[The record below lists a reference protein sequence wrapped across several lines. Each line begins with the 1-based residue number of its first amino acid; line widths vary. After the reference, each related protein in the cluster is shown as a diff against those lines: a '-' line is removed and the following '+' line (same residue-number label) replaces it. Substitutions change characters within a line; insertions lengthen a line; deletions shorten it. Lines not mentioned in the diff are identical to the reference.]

1 MTQVIPRN
9 DIQHVKTL
17 LRTSDTGG
25 IEDYLLKCRDL
36 GLTVF
41 HQLAQ
46 NDLGTTMVCLIEE
59 TKKTHCSIPG
69 KTYDNYRVIGFP
81 VISSA
86 IYENKVQFKLSSA
99 ACTSDH
105 SKMRRLGVTSLDAV
119 KITTDHTNKSV
130 VLDLKTVSSLDA
142 VQCDSALDENSCG
155 ELVLH
160 NKIADS
166 DDWSSLR
173 ISHKHDAEVVE
184 TILDLIPDDQVSS
197 FISQADKL
205 GMTSLHWSAYTDS
218 TTVLAPALERM
229 SLVEQQETV
238 QATDNRGW
246 TMMHTAAYKDANSV
260 MRTLQ
265 NKFGSEKEVK
275 WKVLTCKTADGKT
288 PLHIAVAERN
298 IKAVITLLDFA
309 DDDCGNF
316 LAETDNSG
324 RTGLDY
330 AAQGTLLE
338 HCLRLAGGI
347 KQISLLHSAA
357 KNDDVKVVEFV
368 IENTGDETLRDLCL
382 KEDRNGVS
390 VLQTAAAHNSVR
402 VIESLTRQM
411 SEDERLQCLPL
422 IGRNGET
429 ALHMACRSTNPSAIS
444 ALLKYVDYRKW
455 DSLLKSS
462 NGKGQSVEDLAQE
475 WSGPGVQDIIKCK
488 YTVHLYQ
495 LPIAFMMSESFLIV
509 LSQYLSLCGFIV
521 TTAS

>member
-1 MTQVIPRN
+1 MT
-9 DIQHVKTL
+9 
-17 LRTSDTGG
+17 G
-25 IEDYLLKCRDL
+25 
-36 GLTVF
+36 
-41 HQLAQ
+41 
-46 NDLGTTMVCLIEE
+46 
-59 TKKTHCSIPG
+59 
-69 KTYDNYRVIGFP
+69 
-81 VISSA
+81 
-86 IYENKVQFKLSSA
+86 VQT
-99 ACTSDH
+99 C
-105 SKMRRLGVTSLDAV
+105 
-119 KITTDHTNKSV
+119 
-130 VLDLKTVSSLDA
+130 
-142 VQCDSALDENSCG
+142 ALPI
-155 ELVLH
+155 L
-160 NKIADS
+160 
-166 DDWSSLR
+166 
-173 ISHKHDAEVVE
+173 E

-197 FISQADKL
+197 FISLADKL

-218 TTVLAPALERM
+218 TTVLAPALDRM

-246 TMMHTAAYKDANSV
+246 TMMHTAAYKDANLV
-260 MRTLQ
+260 MKTLQ

-275 WKVLTCKTADGKT
+275 WKVLTCRTADGKT

-309 DDDCGNF
+309 DDDCGSL

-324 RTGLDY
+324 KTGLEY

-368 IENTGDETLRDLCL
+368 IENTGDETLHNLCL
-382 KEDRNGVS
+382 KEDRNGIS

-462 NGKGQSVEDLAQE
+462 NGHEDSRPTCSYL
-475 WSGPGVQDIIKCK
+475 IK
-488 YTVHLYQ
+488 
-495 LPIAFMMSESFLIV
+495 
-509 LSQYLSLCGFIV
+509 
-521 TTAS
+521 